1 MSTITRRDGVALPMT
16 LGAIVLIGVLIASV
30 MFSAIHEFRTG
41 ANAQHS
47 TRAAAAAEMGLNRL
61 LVQWDINDNTRLLTG
76 DTLKRTYLT
85 NGGRATLV
93 VTRLPGPFLW
103 AVSEGQA
110 GPSRVD
116 LSARRQFGTLLR
128 FEVPEIG
135 YLGAL
140 TARGGVKVGGSAY
153 VSGED
158 YTIDGSKGCPTA
170 QNVAGIAMADTSDAL
185 KMPGCSITKSCVM
198 GTPKWVEKAAAND
211 TSTYFNYGGTN
222 YTNLTRAAT
231 RVYAAGTTLNG
242 IGPVVTSGVCQRNV
256 STNWGTVSR
265 SSPATPC
272 ESLFP
277 IIHAKGN
284 LHITG
289 GQGQGILLVDGD
301 LTLAGNF
308 WFAGMVIVRGTLR
321 TQGSGAGVLGA
332 VMAANIALDE
342 EASSTLGNSYI
353 QYSSCALQQALINTS
368 PPSQA
373 KERGWVEVF

>member
-1 MSTITRRDGVALPMT
+1 MSTLDRRTGVALPMT

-41 ANAQHS
+41 ANTQHS

-85 NGGRATLV
+85 DGGRASLV

-153 VSGED
+153 VSGTD
-158 YTIDGSKGCPTA
+158 YTISGSKGCPVP
-170 QNVAGIAMADTSDAL
+170 QNVAGVAVADTANAIKL
-185 KMPGCSITKSCVM
+185 PGCSVTKTCVS
-198 GTPKWVEKAAAND
+198 GSPAWTQQATAND
-211 TSTYFNYGGTN
+211 TSTYFSYGGTN
-222 YTNLTRAAT
+222 YTQLAAAAT
-231 RVYAAGTTLNG
+231 RVYPAGTTLTG
-242 IGPVVTSGVCQRNV
+242 VGPVVVSNACQRNV
-256 STNWGTVSR
+256 STNWGELTR
-265 SSPATPC
+265 SNPATPC

-284 LHITG
+284 LHISG
-289 GQGQGILLVDGD
+289 GKGQGILLVDGD
-301 LTLAGNF
+301 LTMSGSF
-308 WFAGMVIVRGTLR
+308 WFAGVVIVRGTLR
-321 TQGSGAGVLGA
+321 TQGSGAGVVGA

-342 EASSTLGNSYI
+342 EASSTLGNSYV
-353 QYSSCALQQALINTS
+353 QWSSCAVQQALINTS

>member
-1 MSTITRRDGVALPMT
+1 MSTINRRGVALPMT
-16 LGAIVLIGVLIASV
+16 LGAIVLIGVLIGSV
-30 MFSAIHEFRTG
+30 MFSALHEFRTG

-61 LVQWDINDNTRLLTG
+61 LVEWDINDNTRLLTG
-76 DTLKRTYLT
+76 DTLKRTYQT

-153 VSGED
+153 VSGTD
-158 YTIDGSKGCPTA
+158 YTISGSKGCPPS
-170 QNVAGIAMADTSDAL
+170 QNIAGVAMPDTTTAL
-185 KMPGCSITKSCVM
+185 KMPGCSITKTCIS
-198 GTPKWVEKAAAND
+198 GSPAWTQKPAAND
-211 TSTYFNYGGTN
+211 TSTYFVYGGTN
-222 YTNLTRAAT
+222 YRNLTLLAT
-231 RVYAAGTTLNG
+231 KVFPAGTTLTG
-242 IGPVVTSGVCQRNV
+242 VGPIVVSGVCQRSNPL
-256 STNWGTVSR
+256 NWGMVERNST
-265 SSPATPC
+265 PLPC
-272 ESLFP
+272 ESYFP
-277 IIHAKGN
+277 IIHAKGD
-284 LHITG
+284 LHVSG
-289 GQGQGILLVDGD
+289 GQGQGILLVDGN
-301 LTLAGNF
+301 LTLSGKF
-308 WFAGMVIVRGTLR
+308 WFSGVVVVRGTLQ
-321 TQGSGAGVLGA
+321 TTGSGAGVLGA
-332 VMAANIALDE
+332 VMAANIQLDDD
-342 EASSTLGNSYI
+342 ASSTLGNSYV
-353 QYSSCALQQALINTS
+353 QWSSCAVTQALINTS